1 MRGIDRREATY
12 DREDAQTMSDP
23 IQEKILEIIVEKLG
37 VDKEQVKESS
47 TYQED
52 LNADSLDIAE
62 LVMALEEEFELSVPE
77 EAQILTV
84 SETIE
89 FVKKELEKKGAG

>member
-1 MRGIDRREATY
+1 
-12 DREDAQTMSDP
+12 MSDP
-23 IQEKILEIIVEKLG
+23 IQEKIIEIIVEKLG

-62 LVMALEEEFELSVPE
+62 LVMALEEECELSVPE

-84 SETIE
+84 RETIE